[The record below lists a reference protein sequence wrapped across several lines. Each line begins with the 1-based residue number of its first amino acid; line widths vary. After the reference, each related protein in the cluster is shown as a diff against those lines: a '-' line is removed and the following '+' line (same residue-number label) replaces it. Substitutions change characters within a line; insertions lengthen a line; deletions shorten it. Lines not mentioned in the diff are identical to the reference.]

1 MPLSPIRVPGQ
12 RAIMEIRFCTICNE
26 SIPDGEFE
34 TGRAIQTGKR
44 SQHVA
49 CGLKRAAE
57 MNGPRSWITSM
68 LALYAAGVATFFLV
82 STLAKPDTPVK
93 KPEVP
98 KVVEARLND
107 VVRGSEQR
115 QIVLLNERLT
125 RMQSELKR
133 SFSEKTLKAWN
144 DRVATDIQKLDDR
157 MSGYATLM
165 HDRMTATDRRLSEA
179 ETRLN
184 RLMDWF
190 QRIQDQADQLER
202 ELAAARARPAEEP
215 RKPVD
220 PPPVVDGDPN
230 KKSAG
235 DPEHDALVEKWI
247 KSLKDSNAE
256 VVFTATIE
264 LGKLKDM
271 RATAPLMQVLKSHRE
286 LWPRLGA
293 ATSLGDLRAPDAVT
307 SLIDALQDKEEL
319 VRSAAANALRGITEQ
334 DFNYVQGLSRA
345 ERGRIQK
352 QYKRW
357 WKDHEAELR
366 RRFEQSK

>member
-12 RAIMEIRFCTICNE
+12 RAAMEIRFCTICNE

-82 STLAKPDTPVK
+82 SALAKPDEPVK
-93 KPEVP
+93 KVEVP
-98 KVVEARLND
+98 EVVEARLAD
-107 VVRGSEQR
+107 VIGQSEAR
-115 QIVLLNERLT
+115 QIELMDTRLT
-125 RMQSELKR
+125 RMQAQLKR
-133 SFSEKTLKAWN
+133 SFSDEALKAWN
-144 DRVATDIQKLDDR
+144 DRVANDIQKLDDR
-157 MSGYATLM
+157 MSGYATRI
-165 HDRMTATDRRLSEA
+165 HDRMTAMDSRMSAA
-179 ETRLN
+179 ETRLT

-190 QRIQDQADQLER
+190 QRIQEQADQLER
-202 ELAAARARPAEEP
+202 ELAAARAEPAEQP
-215 RKPVD
+215 SQPVQ
-220 PPPVVDGDPN
+220 PPPKDD
-230 KKSAG
+230 AG
-235 DPEHDALVEKWI
+235 ADAAAEDPEHAALVDKWMA
-247 KSLKDSNAE
+247 SLKDSNAE

-264 LGKLKDM
+264 LGKLKDL
-271 RATAPLMQVLKSHRE
+271 RATAPLIHVLKSHHE

-293 ATSLGDLRAPDAVT
+293 ATSLGDLLAPDAVPA
-307 SLIDALQDKEEL
+307 LIDALQDKEEL

-357 WKDHEAELR
+357 WKDHETELR
-366 RRFEQSK
+366 RRLEMAK